1 MRVMLQPFPLSILWV
16 TKIQFT
22 DSFAN
27 AVQGTSQPSFE
38 SQLPVVDMLWE
49 KYEIPANALGNHNV
63 RTTVTIRI
71 RTIKIK

>member
-1 MRVMLQPFPLSILWV
+1 MLQPFPLSILWV

-38 SQLPVVDMLWE
+38 SQLPVFDMLWE
-49 KYEIPANALGNHNV
+49 KYGNTSQCLGESQCTYDSNN
-63 RTTVTIRI
+63 
-71 RTIKIK
+71 KNSNNKN